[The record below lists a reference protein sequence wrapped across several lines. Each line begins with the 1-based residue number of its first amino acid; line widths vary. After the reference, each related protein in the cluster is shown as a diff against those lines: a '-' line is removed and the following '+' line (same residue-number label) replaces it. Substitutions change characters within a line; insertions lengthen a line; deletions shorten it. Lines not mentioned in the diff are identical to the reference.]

1 MKARDSYGLVF
12 DDVKKMQAMKH
23 LQSVEAGP
31 NPPPP
36 GTAEGVPNA
45 NNDSAVVPYTDTSL
59 VQRQPTNA
67 PNQIAN
73 VVRKAPTMP
82 KPKWHAP
89 WKLYRVIAGHLGWVR
104 CVTVEPGNEW
114 FATGAADRI
123 IKIWD
128 LATGQLKV
136 SLTGHVSTVRGL
148 AVSSRHPYL
157 FSCGEDRQVKC
168 WDLEYNKVSSSSCSF
183 FLTEYKLYK
192 YYDLFHNLFNLFH
205 SN

>member
-1 MKARDSYGLVF
+1 MVKARDGYGLVF
-12 DDVKKMQAMKH
+12 DDVNKMQAMKH
-23 LQSVEAGP
+23 LQAVEAGP

-36 GTAEGVPNA
+36 GTTESEKSNNSEG
-45 NNDSAVVPYTDTSL
+45 AVVRGT
-59 VQRQPTNA
+59 PTTGA
-67 PNQIAN
+67 T
-73 VVRKAPTMP
+73 APTMP
-82 KPKWHAP
+82 KPKWHPP

-148 AVSSRHPYL
+148 AVSARHPYL

-168 WDLEYNKVSSSSCSF
+168 WDLEYNKVS
-183 FLTEYKLYK
+183 
-192 YYDLFHNLFNLFH
+192 
-205 SN
+205 

>member
-1 MKARDSYGLVF
+1 
-12 DDVKKMQAMKH
+12 MQAMKH
-23 LQSVEAGP
+23 LQGIEAGP

-36 GTAEGVPNA
+36 GTAEAVPNA

-59 VQRQPTNA
+59 VQRQPTNTQ
-67 PNQIAN
+67 NQIAN
-73 VVRKAPTMP
+73 IVRKAPTMP

-168 WDLEYNKVSSSSCSF
+168 WDLEYNKVSSSS
-183 FLTEYKLYK
+183 
-192 YYDLFHNLFNLFH
+192 
-205 SN
+205 